1 MATDNSSFFN
11 RWNTS
16 TSFIA
21 IVLYIAY
28 AFTHRANLPIG
39 ISYTLLALAVLYVI
53 LVLYLLVYAIRY
65 KQVAGTSQKT
75 FMLLGFRL
83 LVSLVLL
90 YLVAGSIWAI

>member
-1 MATDNSSFFN
+1 MATDNRSFFDK
-11 RWNTS
+11 WNTK

-28 AFTHRANLPIG
+28 AFTHRANLPTG
-39 ISYTLLALAVLYVI
+39 ISYVLLALAVLYVI
-53 LVLYLLVYAIRY
+53 LVLYLLGYAIRY
-65 KQVAGTSQKT
+65 RQVVGTSQNN

-90 YLVAGSIWAI
+90 YLVAGSIWGF